1 MRHNL
6 LVPRPIEWGAYLDLA
21 TTCSKAERSMNSSW
35 AIENVIKLGPN
46 HNLKGI
52 PPKEMARIL
61 VCNSVRAIG

>member
-1 MRHNL
+1 MGHLSRPGHNVL
-6 LVPRPIEWGAYLDLA
+6 QSGEVDELFVGW
-21 TTCSKAERSMNSSW
+21 W